1 MNRRT
6 LTLWLKKWITK
17 VQDQMASQANFYKYL
32 ERNDIQP
39 IETIPKNCRGR
50 GIFKLIMWGNH
61 HPGIKIR
68 QKYHK
73 KEKLPGNIRWTLM
86 QNSQEIL
93 AIWIQQ
99 HITKTI
105 HWYLVGLFVPGMQGF
120 FNIYKWISVIHHT
133 NKLKNKTIWSSQ

>member
-68 QKYHK
+68 QTYHK

-99 HITKTI
+99 HIKRFMHHDQI
-105 HWYLVGLFVPGMQGF
+105 VFIPAKQGF
-120 FNIYKWISVIHHT
+120 FNIHKLTHMIHI
-133 NKLKNKTIWSSQ
+133 NKL